1 MEGRIFEVDTYGE
14 LPLWAQVL
22 LASRLTRRAALWM
35 PEDVPDETRQ
45 TLLKACDAIDRCAIA
60 GDWLKAERAV
70 IEKAANM
77 QPVADACGAVNA
89 VYYTADAAHAAHDS
103 LDFSAAESACTSSA
117 GKAMAEA
124 GKSTGLNPLQ
134 VRIFAAADVDLLR
147 FACKEAGVGRYD
159 GLGTAVMGRLCP
171 VYPPDPRD
179 RDTRRSAAPDPTGG
193 AR

>member
-1 MEGRIFEVDTYGE
+1 MEGRIFEVDTYGD

-22 LASRLTRRAALWM
+22 MASRLVRRAALWL
-35 PEDVPDETRQ
+35 PDDVPEETRQ
-45 TLLKACDAIDRCAIA
+45 TLLAACDAMDRCAIA
-60 GDWLKAERAV
+60 GEWLKAERAV
-70 IEKAANM
+70 VEQAANM
-77 QPVADACGAVNA
+77 DPVADACGAVSA
-89 VYYTADAAHAAHDS
+89 MYYAADATHAAHDS

-159 GLGTAVMGRLCP
+159 GLGNGVMERLCP
-171 VYPPDPRD
+171 VYPPDERD
-179 RDTRRSAAPDPTGG
+179 RTSRERSRPDPTGG

>member
-22 LASRLTRRAALWM
+22 LASRLVRRAALWL
-35 PEDVPDETRQ
+35 PDDLPAETRQ
-45 TLLKACDAIDRCAIA
+45 TLLAACDAMDRCAIA
-60 GDWLKAERAV
+60 GECLKAERAV

-89 VYYTADAAHAAHDS
+89 VYYAADAAHAAHDS

-147 FACKEAGVGRYD
+147 FACKEAGVGRYG
-159 GLGTAVMGRLCP
+159 GLGTAVMERLCP
-171 VYPPDPRD
+171 VYPPDERD
-179 RDTRRSAAPDPTGG
+179 KGSRVRAERDPTGG